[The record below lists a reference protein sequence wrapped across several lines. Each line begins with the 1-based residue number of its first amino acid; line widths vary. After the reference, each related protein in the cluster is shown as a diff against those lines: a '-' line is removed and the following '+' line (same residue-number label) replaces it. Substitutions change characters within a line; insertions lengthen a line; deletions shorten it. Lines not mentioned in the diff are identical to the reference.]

1 MVRIIIKDCDIEIR
15 INDSHVF
22 IMTWTVLDLLELA
35 IKTLRDI
42 NARKTYKSLDI
53 TF

>member
-1 MVRIIIKDCDIEIR
+1 MVRVIIEENEIEIQ
-15 INDSHVF
+15 IDESNVF
-22 IMTWTVLDLLELA
+22 KLTWQVLDKLELA

-42 NARKTYKSLDI
+42 NARKTYKRLDM